1 MNILVLDDEKPECA
15 LFKERFE
22 QEDGIV
28 CMTVLTTDEALSKM
42 KVMRFDVLMADILLQ
57 GDNRGDSFAKEC
69 KKRNPWLRVF
79 IFSGSD
85 NTRIVQG
92 LEPEAILTKP
102 IDFDEIL
109 EILSKKPETRP
120 REIDNVQLSEKD
132 SALLVELANKV
143 VEHTNIVASTQ
154 SLITE
159 NLEELSTSQERSEQ
173 KLEYVFHMLRQ
184 LDESGMLKMYNTFS
198 KFMSSFF
205 NKMFWG
211 IIILIG
217 MFILKGPL
225 LTLINQVLHK

>member
-1 MNILVLDDEKPECA
+1 MNILVLDDEKPECD

-28 CMTVLTTDEALSKM
+28 CMTALTTDEAISKM